1 MSNADKIETL
11 FEKMHRERAFLYSFF
26 NMMPKGGDLHHHFEG
41 SIYAETYA
49 EYAVDNDFY
58 YHVDT
63 YSVRGDIERV
73 REPSKWRKVS
83 SNGDV
88 AALKQEFVRKWS
100 VKDFVHEKGGDSS
113 ADHFF
118 ATFPR
123 FSMASQDTLERG
135 LQELK
140 DRAIHQKVYYLET
153 IFSLIETN
161 GVNANDAHYDELF
174 LRDQEE
180 QDAEALFQHLDLLHA
195 DLLRQV
201 RGIAKKHNDC
211 LEQLHRRA
219 VADSEELIVRY
230 QNFAIR
236 FRPPTRFFVE
246 LLASFE
252 SANTSDLVVGVNI
265 VFPEQ
270 WDISLRDYWL
280 HMQFYR
286 YLGEKYPKVQYA
298 LHAGELTKGV
308 VRPEQLGKHIK
319 MALDIAHPKRI
330 GHAVDIIYDND
341 FFNTIEKLRRRD
353 VAIEINLTSNEFIL
367 GVSHDLHPVN
377 LYRRLGVPMVIC
389 TDDEG
394 VLRSGITEQY
404 VLLVHRYAFSY
415 AYVKKLVYNSI
426 RYSSIK
432 EASLKRSL
440 MDKLDREF
448 AIFEEEV
455 VRFYDDFL

>member
-1 MSNADKIETL
+1 MTNTEKIEVL
-11 FEKMHRERAFLYSFF
+11 FEKMNRERAFLYSFF

-49 EYAVDNDFY
+49 DYAVDNDFY
-58 YHVDT
+58 YNLDSF
-63 YSVRGDIERV
+63 SVRGDISRV
-73 REPSKWRKVS
+73 RDASKWRKVS
-83 SNGDV
+83 SHPDV
-88 AALKQEFVRKWS
+88 LALKQEFIRKWS

-123 FSMASQDTLERG
+123 FSIASQENLERG

-153 IFSLIETN
+153 IFSLIETQEI
-161 GVNANDAHYDELF
+161 AADDDHYDEVF
-174 LRDQEE
+174 LQVQAN
-180 QDAEALFQHLDLLHA
+180 QDVGNLRKHLDQLHGEI
-195 DLLRQV
+195 V
-201 RGIAKKHNDC
+201 RDIKGIARRHNDC
-211 LEQLHRRA
+211 LDQLHQRA
-219 VADSEELIVRY
+219 VPDSAELIVRY

-236 FRPPTRFFVE
+236 FRTPTRFFVE

-252 SANTSDLVVGVNI
+252 SASTSDLVVGVNI

-270 WDISLRDYWL
+270 WEISLRDYWL

-286 YLGEKYPKVQYA
+286 YLEDKYPGVQYA
-298 LHAGELTKGV
+298 LHAGELTSGI
-308 VRPEQLGKHIK
+308 VRPEQLGRHIK
-319 MALDIAHPKRI
+319 MALDIANPKRI
-330 GHAVDIIYDND
+330 GHAVDIVYDND
-341 FFNTIEKLRRRD
+341 FFNTINKLKQRD

-415 AYVKKLVYNSI
+415 AYVKSLVYNSVH
-426 RYSSIK
+426 YSSIK
-432 EASLKRSL
+432 DDILKQSLVE
-440 MDKLDREF
+440 KLDREF
-448 AIFEEEV
+448 ARFEEEV
-455 VRFYDDFL
+455 IQFYADFL